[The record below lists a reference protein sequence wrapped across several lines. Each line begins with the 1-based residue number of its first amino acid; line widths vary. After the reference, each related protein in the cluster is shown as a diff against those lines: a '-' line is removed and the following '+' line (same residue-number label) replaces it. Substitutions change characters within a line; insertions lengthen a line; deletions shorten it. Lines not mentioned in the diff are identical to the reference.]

1 MPARF
6 GKWDTADA
14 RYRLWRRQGLW
25 QQIVDALGPDA
36 SPPSVAVAATGGE
49 VSL

>member
-6 GKWDTADA
+6 GKWDTAYA

-25 QQIVDALGPDA
+25 QRIIGALGPEA
-36 SPPSVAVAATGGE
+36 SPPSAAVVAREGE